1 MTEDND
7 SKNSSKA
14 IFNVVIAYSQPT
26 KAVVT
31 WHGFNKEQVREE
43 VTEHFDH
50 IDGLVIETID
60 LVEGAEAT
68 TDNVVQF
75 KPKESE

>member
-1 MTEDND
+1 MTEDTN
-7 SKNSSKA
+7 NNNNKA
-14 IFNVVIAYSQPT
+14 IFNVVIAYCQPT

-43 VTEHFDH
+43 VHEYFDH

-60 LVEGAEAT
+60 LVEGTEYI
-68 TDNVVQF
+68 TDNVITF
-75 KPKESE
+75 KPKEESE